1 MPAAAGI
8 RALPVRNVARPDE
21 YPSTARV
28 LRYSRGV
35 FHLFVRAAMQPTD
48 PFPVE
53 RCSPR
58 LKAVLLAEFHGRAP
72 TFGAIQSVSL
82 KKWRTVPG
90 IGPTLLHELEGIL
103 QSVPVGAE
111 PASVPNAADA
121 DLLARIERLQRDL
134 ARLKQDVQLP
144 IGQNSTRRD
153 DPDDG
158 DLR

>member
-1 MPAAAGI
+1 
-8 RALPVRNVARPDE
+8 
-21 YPSTARV
+21 
-28 LRYSRGV
+28 
-35 FHLFVRAAMQPTD
+35 MQPTD

-72 TFGAIQSVSL
+72 TFGAIQSVPL

-103 QSVPVGAE
+103 HSVPFEAE
-111 PASVPNAADA
+111 LASVPNAADA

-134 ARLKQDVQLP
+134 ARLKQDVQILMSQ
-144 IGQNSTRRD
+144 GLSRRSEE
-153 DPDDG
+153 
-158 DLR
+158 

>member
-1 MPAAAGI
+1 
-8 RALPVRNVARPDE
+8 
-21 YPSTARV
+21 
-28 LRYSRGV
+28 
-35 FHLFVRAAMQPTD
+35 MQPTD

-58 LKAVLLAEFHGRAP
+58 LKAVLLAEFHGRSP
-72 TFGAIQSVSL
+72 TFRAILSVPL

-121 DLLARIERLQRDL
+121 HLLARIERLQRDL
-134 ARLKQDVQLP
+134 ARLKQDVQLLMSQ
-144 IGQNSTRRD
+144 GSSRRSEE
-153 DPDDG
+153 
-158 DLR
+158 

>member
-1 MPAAAGI
+1 
-8 RALPVRNVARPDE
+8 
-21 YPSTARV
+21 
-28 LRYSRGV
+28 
-35 FHLFVRAAMQPTD
+35 MQPTD
-48 PFPVE
+48 PFPIK

-72 TFGAIQSVSL
+72 TFGAIQSVPL

-103 QSVPVGAE
+103 QSVPFEAE

-134 ARLKQDVQLP
+134 ARLKQDVQLLMSQ
-144 IGQNSTRRD
+144 GSSRRSEE
-153 DPDDG
+153 
-158 DLR
+158 